1 MNIFEL
7 HKLSDNYNKIG
18 YSDTDIKIHLNKVYS
33 MPIFYILMT
42 ILGFIIVNKLRKLN
56 SRFFIILF
64 GISVSVTVYFLNY
77 LILH

>member
-1 MNIFEL
+1 
-7 HKLSDNYNKIG
+7 
-18 YSDTDIKIHLNKVYS
+18 
-33 MPIFYILMT
+33 MT

-77 LILH
+77 FSSTLGNKGVLPIYLSVWVPLLILFLICNIGLLRINEK